1 METEITNLC
10 CFNTLSFFVT
20 QQEKTNIGSRDW
32 KGAPGALKALFP
44 DLGDGHKSIFLVSE
58 NSSYFALRMGELSSM
73 YKILDTNI
81 STIIQSVYKI
91 MI

>member
-44 DLGDGHKSIFLVSE
+44 DLGDCHMSIFLIPEYSLC
-58 NSSYFALRMGELSSM
+58 FALRMGILSSM
-73 YKILDTNI
+73 YKILDTKYQHDNTKY
-81 STIIQSVYKI
+81 S
-91 MI
+91 